1 MAYIIGILSTK
12 GGVGKSSIARALA
25 VAISSSG
32 YRVRLCD
39 LDIAQ
44 TTSIDWYKRRLQTG
58 GDMLASVE
66 MFRTVD
72 DALKNTVDISPSFDA
87 IIFDMPGRSSVET
100 YRLALAAHLIIQP
113 TSGTLDDLTPAVK
126 LFHELKGKGI
136 PYEKLVFALNRI
148 TTEAEASQALEYIS
162 RTGYDV
168 LEGIIQD
175 KAGYKL
181 AQNLGRTL
189 QETNF
194 PTLNEAAH
202 TLIENAIKRLT
213 SESGVP

>member
-44 TTSIDWYKRRLQTG
+44 TTSIDWYKRRLQNG
-58 GDMLASVE
+58 GDTLASVE
-66 MFRTVD
+66 MYRTVN
-72 DALKNTVDISPSFDA
+72 DALQNTVDIQPNFDA
-87 IIFDMPGRSSVET
+87 IILDMPGRSSIET
-100 YRLALAAHLIIQP
+100 LQLALAAHLIIQP
-113 TSGTLDDLTPAVK
+113 TSETLDDLTPAVK

-136 PYEKLVFALNRI
+136 PYGKMAFALNRI
-148 TTEAEASQALEYIS
+148 TTEFEAAQALEYIQ

-168 LEGIIQD
+168 LDGIIQD

-181 AQNLGRTL
+181 AQNTGRTI
-189 QETNF
+189 QETNY
-194 PTLNEAAH
+194 PTLNEAAEE
-202 TLIENAIKRLT
+202 LMSSIINRLT
-213 SESGVP
+213 SK

>member
-44 TTSIDWYKRRLQTG
+44 TTTVDWYKRRLQNG
-58 GDMLASVE
+58 GDTLASVE

-72 DALKNTVDISPSFDA
+72 DALKNTVDLQPSFDA
-87 IIFDMPGRSSVET
+87 IILDMPGRSSVET
-100 YRLALAAHLIIQP
+100 YKLAHAANLIIQP
-113 TSGTLDDLTPAVK
+113 TSGTLDDLVPAVR
-126 LFHELKGKGI
+126 LYHELKAKGI
-136 PYEKLVFALNRI
+136 PYEKMAFTLNRI
-148 TTEAEASQALEYIS
+148 TTEAEAAQALEYIR

-168 LEGIIQD
+168 LDGILQD
-175 KAGYKL
+175 KAGYKM
-181 AQNLGRTL
+181 AQNIGRTL
-189 QETNF
+189 QETNYS
-194 PTLNEAAH
+194 TLNEAAEE
-202 TLIENAIKRLT
+202 LLGSIINRLT
-213 SESGVP
+213 GNR

>member
-44 TTSIDWYKRRLQTG
+44 TTSIDWYKRRLQNG
-58 GDMLASVE
+58 GKMLASVE

-87 IIFDMPGRSSVET
+87 IILDMPGRSSVET
-100 YRLALAAHLIIQP
+100 YRLAQAAHLVIQP

-136 PYEKLVFALNRI
+136 PYKKMTFALNRI
-148 TTEAEASQALEYIS
+148 TTESEAAQALEYIN

-168 LEGIIQD
+168 LEGILQD

-181 AQNLGRTL
+181 AQNVGRTL

-194 PTLNEAAH
+194 PTLNEVANE
-202 TLIENAIKRLT
+202 LIGSIISRLT
-213 SESGVP
+213 SQN

>member
-44 TTSIDWYKRRLQTG
+44 TTSIDWYKRRLQNG
-58 GDMLASVE
+58 GNMLASVE

-87 IIFDMPGRSSVET
+87 IILDMPGRSSIET
-100 YRLALAAHLIIQP
+100 YRLAQAAHLIIQP
-113 TSGTLDDLTPAVK
+113 TSGTLDDLIPAVK
-126 LFHELKGKGI
+126 LFHELKGKKI
-136 PYEKLVFALNRI
+136 PYEKMTFVLNRI
-148 TTEAEASQALEYIS
+148 TTEAEAAQALEYIN

-168 LEGIIQD
+168 LDGILQD

-181 AQNLGRTL
+181 AQNMGRTL

-194 PTLNEAAH
+194 PTLNEVANE
-202 TLIENAIKRLT
+202 LIGSIISRLAKKN
-213 SESGVP
+213 

>member
-44 TTSIDWYKRRLQTG
+44 TTSVDWYKRRLQNG
-58 GDMLASVE
+58 GETLASVE
-66 MFRTVD
+66 MYRTVN
-72 DALKNTVDISPSFDA
+72 DALQNTVDLQPNFDA
-87 IIFDMPGRSSVET
+87 IILDMPGRSSVET
-100 YRLALAAHLIIQP
+100 LQLALAAHLIIQP
-113 TSGTLDDLTPAVK
+113 TSGTLDDLVPAVK
-126 LFHELKGKGI
+126 LFHELKGRGI
-136 PYEKLVFALNRI
+136 PYGKMAFALNRI
-148 TTEAEASQALEYIS
+148 TTEFEAAQALEYIH

-168 LEGIIQD
+168 LDGIIPD

-181 AQNLGRTL
+181 AQNMGRTI
-189 QETNF
+189 QETNY
-194 PTLNEAAH
+194 PTLNEAAEK
-202 TLIENAIKRLT
+202 LIDSVIYRLT
-213 SESGVP
+213 NQN

>member
-44 TTSIDWYKRRLQTG
+44 TTSVDWYKRRLQNG
-58 GDMLASVE
+58 GETLASVE
-66 MFRTVD
+66 MYRTVN
-72 DALKNTVDISPSFDA
+72 DALQNTVDLQPNFDA
-87 IIFDMPGRSSVET
+87 IILDMPGRSSVET
-100 YRLALAAHLIIQP
+100 LQLALAAHLIIQP
-113 TSGTLDDLTPAVK
+113 TSGTLDDLVPAVK

-136 PYEKLVFALNRI
+136 PYGKMAFALNRI
-148 TTEAEASQALEYIS
+148 TTEFEAAQALEYIQ

-168 LEGIIQD
+168 LDGIIPD

-181 AQNLGRTL
+181 AQNMGRTI
-189 QETNF
+189 QETNY
-194 PTLNEAAH
+194 PTLNEAAEE
-202 TLIENAIKRLT
+202 LMGSIIGRLT
-213 SESGVP
+213 SK

>member
-44 TTSIDWYKRRLQTG
+44 TTSIDWYKRRLQNG
-58 GDMLASVE
+58 GDTLASVE
-66 MFRTVD
+66 MYRTVN
-72 DALKNTVDISPSFDA
+72 DALQNTVDLQPNFDA
-87 IIFDMPGRSSVET
+87 IILDMPGRSSIET
-100 YRLALAAHLIIQP
+100 LQLALAAHLIIQP

-136 PYEKLVFALNRI
+136 PYGKMAFALNRI
-148 TTEAEASQALEYIS
+148 TTEFEAAQALEYIQ

-168 LEGIIQD
+168 LDGIIQD

-181 AQNLGRTL
+181 AQNTGRTI
-189 QETNF
+189 QETNY
-194 PTLNEAAH
+194 PTLNEAAEE
-202 TLIENAIKRLT
+202 LMSSIINRLT
-213 SESGVP
+213 SK